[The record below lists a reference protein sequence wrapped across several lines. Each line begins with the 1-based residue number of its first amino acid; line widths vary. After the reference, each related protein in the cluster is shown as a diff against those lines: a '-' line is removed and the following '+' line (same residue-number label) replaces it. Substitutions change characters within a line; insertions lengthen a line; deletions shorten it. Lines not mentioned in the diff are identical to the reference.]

1 LPGRNL
7 QTPDARFETQCLL
20 DMTGTGLITCCG
32 YESWLSCGLNMHEC
46 VGVLYSDVFRVKV
59 AGDSL
64 RMLDAGLELGVDW
77 AEAVVGIIR
86 REGTVL

>member
-1 LPGRNL
+1 
-7 QTPDARFETQCLL
+7 
-20 DMTGTGLITCCG
+20 
-32 YESWLSCGLNMHEC
+32 MHEC